1 MDSKEYVNEFVGKF
15 IMSVKEIEEFNCYLD
30 SRDLWEIVEIFL
42 LFLMFCLIWMD
53 RYKKVLLKLWFN
65 LYERFVEILLLY
77 MVIKNLKSV
86 NDVLLYNIF
95 DDFWED
101 LSKIGKLVLDGF
113 LRDVFY
119 IDVKDVS
126 F

>member
-77 MVIKNLKSV
+77 MVIKNLKNV